1 MVRVKI
7 STKPPPHWKVHSP
20 AARKRQQTKKGQQSK
35 VDNDVRDDESWLLLP
50 EPAADAMNLEVDKPT
65 KVVIP
70 TSLPASR
77 LHAAMEMIPVEDI
90 VGRMYHL
97 GCPPSNKE
105 LVADATVF
113 VEEAAKL
120 EATGEIKEAAITILE
135 DLAFTINDRG
145 TGAYPVGQQYE
156 FLKKQVTFL
165 GAIIQLIERPPKP
178 VTVEPATAKPVP
190 KRVSQLRPDI
200 PKTDRVLRSRA
211 AK

>member
-1 MVRVKI
+1 
-7 STKPPPHWKVHSP
+7 
-20 AARKRQQTKKGQQSK
+20 
-35 VDNDVRDDESWLLLP
+35 
-50 EPAADAMNLEVDKPT
+50 
-65 KVVIP
+65 
-70 TSLPASR
+70 
-77 LHAAMEMIPVEDI
+77 MEMIPVEDI
-90 VGRMYHL
+90 GKSSTSTSSTPSCAFLRVEHSIANVQTTVGRMYHL

-178 VTVEPATAKPVP
+178 GMLSFQSPQTAPRGGHGARTP
-190 KRVSQLRPDI
+190 LNIADHCYSL
-200 PKTDRVLRSRA
+200 TDTLSRL
-211 AK
+211 